1 MNGVL
6 LDTHV
11 LLWWV
16 AGDDRLGT
24 AARVTINAAPL
35 AMFSAASIWELEIK
49 KTLGKVAIP
58 RGFTTALEGFGF
70 RELPVRAAHA
80 ASISSIK
87 LPHRDPFDRLL
98 LAQASAERLSFVTA
112 DAVLIAA
119 GPPDAIDARSTGGA
133 SGLRWSDTDPRG
145 ASDE

>member
-16 AGDDRLGT
+16 AGDDRLGA
-24 AARVTINAAPL
+24 AARTAIDAAPIAL
-35 AMFSAASIWELEIK
+35 FSAASIWELEIK
-49 KTLGKVAIP
+49 RALGKVGLP
-58 RGFTTALEGFGF
+58 DGLTSSLESFGF

-80 ASISSIK
+80 ASITSVE

-98 LAQASAERLSFVTA
+98 LAQASVETVLFVTA
-112 DAVLIAA
+112 DAVLVAA
-119 GPPDAIDARSTGGA
+119 GLPDVVDAR
-133 SGLRWSDTDPRG
+133 R
-145 ASDE
+145 